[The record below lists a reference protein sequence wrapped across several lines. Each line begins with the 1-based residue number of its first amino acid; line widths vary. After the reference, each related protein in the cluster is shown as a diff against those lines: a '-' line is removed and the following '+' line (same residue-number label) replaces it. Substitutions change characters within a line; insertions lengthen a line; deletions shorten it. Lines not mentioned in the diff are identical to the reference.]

1 MIVEKMPL
9 YPNHPV
15 WNSILSSCRN
25 TGNLNCAEQIV
36 NCVLLRQG
44 DAQACL
50 NI

>member
-25 TGNLNCAEQIV
+25 TGNLNRAEQIV
-36 NCVLLRQG
+36 NRVLPGQV
-44 DAQACL
+44 DAQAFL